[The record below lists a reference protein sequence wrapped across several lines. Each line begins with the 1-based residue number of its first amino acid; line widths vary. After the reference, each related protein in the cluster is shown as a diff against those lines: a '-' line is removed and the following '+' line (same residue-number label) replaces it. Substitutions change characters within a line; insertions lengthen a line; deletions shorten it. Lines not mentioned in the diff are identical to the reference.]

1 MEVHK
6 NFIQIL
12 GTSGGRFVMASQL
25 RSSAGTFIHLNEKN
39 IMLDPGPGTLVQ
51 CCKANPPLDLSKID
65 AIILSHSHID
75 HSNDLNVIIDVITT
89 GGWSKRKPLLFAPKE
104 SIDGEDKVLFNYL
117 RNFVNIEVL
126 KPSTNYAIGN
136 LKFRTSIAHK
146 HSVETYGIIFD
157 FNVKISFMVDTKFF
171 PELIK
176 SYAGSEIL
184 IMNLVMYNGK
194 ENILHLSV
202 DDAVKILEEIKPKKC
217 ILTHFGRTMLK
228 ADPNKVAE
236 KLSEETNIDVIAA
249 EDGMILNLAQFYD
262 ENKDKQMK
270 LLNFKHLIK

>member
-1 MEVHK
+1 MEDK
-6 NFIQIL
+6 NFIRFL

-25 RSSAGTFIHLNEKN
+25 RSSAGTFIHIKGKN
-39 IMLDPGPGTLVQ
+39 IMLDPGPGTLVR
-51 CCKANPPLDLSKID
+51 CVNATPPVDLSKID
-65 AIILSHSHID
+65 AVILSHSHID
-75 HSNDLNVIIDVITT
+75 HSNDLNVIIDVITK
-89 GGWSKRKPLLFAPKE
+89 GGWSKRKPVLFAPKE

-117 RNFVNIEVL
+117 RNFVNIEIL
-126 KPSTNYAIGN
+126 EPSANYAIGN

-146 HSVETYGIIFD
+146 HGVETYGIIFD

-184 IMNLVMYNGK
+184 IINLVMYKGK
-194 ENILHLSV
+194 ENISHLCV
-202 DDAVKILEEIKPKKC
+202 DDAAKILSEIKPEKC

-236 KLSEETNIDVIAA
+236 KLSEETGVEVIAA
-249 EDGMILNLAQFYD
+249 EDGMILNLDKFDAGD
-262 ENKDKQMK
+262 KDRQMK
-270 LLNFKHLIK
+270 FNF